1 MAPELLYIMGGLCG
15 AVFGSTLPVK
25 FLNLGVRISLAVA
38 AACAWG
44 LLYKQF
50 LEQL

>member
-1 MAPELLYIMGGLCG
+1 MVPERIYLLGGICG

-44 LLYKQF
+44 LLYKKF